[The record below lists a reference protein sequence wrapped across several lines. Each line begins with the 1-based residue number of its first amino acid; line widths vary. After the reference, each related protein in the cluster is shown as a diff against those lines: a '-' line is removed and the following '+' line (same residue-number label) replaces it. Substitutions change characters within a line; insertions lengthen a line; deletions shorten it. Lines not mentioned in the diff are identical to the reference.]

1 MDKEFVINNKS
12 IAVDKSVTDYNDT
25 IIPNSEILHS
35 NNSELSTKSILDELT
50 DINFTSKPEAF
61 KNDVNDSKLDISRL
75 GKDTIFFTP
84 WRNYENVSAR
94 LIEVTD
100 DGVVL
105 ECLID
110 RDNEFYEEREF
121 RKSILEGFDLTLG
134 KLFFLRFFERENAN
148 KIEAYDDAGLTN
160 QNDFPKTD
168 FKKLFDNSQLFK
180 SKFG

>member
-1 MDKEFVINNKS
+1 M
-12 IAVDKSVTDYNDT
+12 
-25 IIPNSEILHS
+25 
-35 NNSELSTKSILDELT
+35 
-50 DINFTSKPEAF
+50 
-61 KNDVNDSKLDISRL
+61 
-75 GKDTIFFTP
+75 
-84 WRNYENVSAR
+84 
-94 LIEVTD
+94 
-100 DGVVL
+100 VL